1 METLKVIIQRNRGN
15 YGATI
20 DDERIGG
27 AVVATHKTYMGVWE
41 AIRSALEFHIES
53 CINDGEKLPEWLVN
67 RDYELEKKQMYKG
80 VDLPSNYNDLTLA
93 QKEAIWLGM
102 LLVYEEPGH
111 FDEYYW
117 EEEIL
122 ICSEIVI
129 YEDEVIRLCKCYN
142 AEYYLI
148 NKQIGEGISSSF
160 DFFFGSMPDDDDIL
174 IMHKLLGCEMS
185 VKSYLRSKGFPVT
198 AEFWQ

>member
-27 AVVATHKTYMGVWE
+27 AVVATHESYKGVWE

-53 CINDGEKLPEWLVN
+53 CINDGDDLPEWLVN
-67 RDYELEKKQMYKG
+67 GDYELKNKQMYKG

-102 LLVYEEPGH
+102 LLVYEEPDH

-117 EEEIL
+117 EDEIL
-122 ICSEIVI
+122 IRSEIVI
-129 YEDEVIRLCKCYN
+129 YEDEVIKLCKCYN
-142 AEYYLI
+142 AEYSLD
-148 NKQIGEGISSSF
+148 NKQTGKGISSSF
-160 DFFFGSMPDDDDIL
+160 DFFFESKPDESNLSD
-174 IMHKLLGCEMS
+174 MHEVLGCKMS
-185 VKSYLRSKGFPVT
+185 VRDYLRYKGFPVT

>member
-1 METLKVIIQRNRGN
+1 METLKVLIHWCGTN

-41 AIRSALEFHIES
+41 AIRSALEFHIEG
-53 CINDGEKLPEWLVN
+53 CIDDGEKLPEWLVN
-67 RDYELEKKQMYKG
+67 GDYELKEKHMYKG
-80 VDLPSNYNDLTLA
+80 VDLPSNYNELTLA

-102 LLVYEEPGH
+102 LLVYEEPDH

-117 EEEIL
+117 VDEIVNR
-122 ICSEIVI
+122 SEIVI
-129 YEDEVIRLCKCYN
+129 YEDDVIKLCKCYN
-142 AEYYLI
+142 AEYSLD
-148 NKQIGEGISSSF
+148 NKQTGKGMSSSF
-160 DFFFGSMPDDDDIL
+160 DYFFESIPEYISEIHEIL
-174 IMHKLLGCEMS
+174 GYKIS
-185 VKSYLRSKGFPVT
+185 VRDYLRNKGFPVT